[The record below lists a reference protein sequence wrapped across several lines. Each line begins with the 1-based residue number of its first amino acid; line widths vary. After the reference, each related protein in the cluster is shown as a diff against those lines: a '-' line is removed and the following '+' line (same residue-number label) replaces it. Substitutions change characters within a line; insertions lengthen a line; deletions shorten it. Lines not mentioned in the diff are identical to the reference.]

1 MIEGTVAAE
10 GASTEAVESTP
21 VESAA
26 PAEVSASPE
35 ATAEAPAY
43 SPNYSYT
50 VMDQQLEIPEQFR
63 PIIKDADTEKLVREI
78 FEKAEGLNYVKPKYE
93 TLKGE
98 YEALKNQ
105 FDPVH
110 KDLTL
115 LGQLLQNKDLGAFF
129 GAFQLTDED
138 VIKYAIDRMEYFQL
152 PPEKRQAMDAQRQ
165 QGLEYYRLKQEN
177 EQFKQM
183 QSQAELSSTYNELKS
198 TLSSPHISPLVE
210 SFNARAG
217 QPDAFEK
224 AVISHAQAHF
234 AMYKQDLSVPQAV
247 ESFVRTFGLA
257 GQASQLPT
265 QNAGA
270 QVGAN
275 PVERKAT
282 LPKSGSGSMSPVK
295 EKVKSLADLRKLQ
308 EKAYEHGHG

>member
-10 GASTEAVESTP
+10 GTSTEAVESSQQDNAAP
-21 VESAA
+21 VEASS
-26 PAEVSASPE
+26 PEISAEV
-35 ATAEAPAY
+35 PAY

-63 PIIKDADTEKLVREI
+63 SIIKDADTEKLVREI

-93 TLKGE
+93 SIKSEYESLKG
-98 YEALKNQ
+98 Q
-105 FDPVH
+105 FDPIH

-115 LGQLLQNKDLGAFF
+115 LGQLLQNKDLGSFF

-138 VIKYAIDRMEYFQL
+138 IIKYAIDRMEYFQL
-152 PPEKRQAMDAQRQ
+152 PPEKRQMMDAQRQ
-165 QGLEYYRLKQEN
+165 QGLDYYRLKQEN
-177 EQFKQM
+177 EQYKTQ
-183 QSQAELSSTYNELKS
+183 QSQAELSNTYNELKS
-198 TLSSPHISPLVE
+198 SLTSPYISPIAE

-247 ESFVRTFGLA
+247 ESFIKTFGLA
-257 GQASQLPT
+257 GMASQPSTL
-265 QNAGA
+265 NAGA

-275 PVERKAT
+275 PAERKAT